1 MPLALEPN
9 QSFDVVLPSD
19 KDKPA
24 ESRPTFVARTQS
36 MRGQRQVLKALDDSV
51 DVSND
56 ELTYDRMFTIIVD
69 QLERVLVGWR
79 NMGGVEFSREGLEE
93 VLSFREAREL
103 LSLVAYNQAVQHE
116 EKKS

>member
-1 MPLALEPN
+1 MPIALEPN

-24 ESRPTFVARTQS
+24 ESRPTFIARTQS
-36 MRGQRQVLKALDDSV
+36 MRGQRQTLKAIDDSV
-51 DVSND
+51 DTKNEDLTHELMFKIVLD
-56 ELTYDRMFTIIVD
+56 E
-69 QLERVLVGWR
+69 LERVLVGWR
-79 NMGGVEFSREGLEE
+79 NMGERDFSRDALED

-103 LSLVAYNQAVQHE
+103 LMMVAHNQAVQPE